1 MGRLVSG
8 IPPIWFILGGQR
20 GGGWPPTP
28 SRGDDLPWRHWPQP
42 FLSVGTAAVVTHDRT
57 VARLTIA
64 RTRQVTVTQVICGV
78 DVSSTALDARIGPE
92 GPFAHF
98 GNSADGIEQ
107 LSAFCRE
114 HGVELVVMEATGG
127 YEKQPFAL
135 LWERDV
141 PAAIVNPRAVR
152 DFAKAMG
159 RLEKTD
165 RIDAGVIAWFAQT
178 KQVRPM
184 PLARDVQSRLKALV
198 TRLRQLTGHRVVHV
212 QQRELVT
219 EPFVL
224 AGFDEILALLARQMR
239 ALEVEIASLISADP
253 LWSKL
258 EEAFRSIKGVA
269 DRTVAR
275 LMAELPEI
283 GLISN
288 KAIAKLVGVAPLADD
303 SGKAQ
308 GKRSIRGGRSS
319 VREILFVVADVAR
332 RYNPDLAAFRDRLL
346 LKGKEKK
353 VVRIALA
360 HKLLIW
366 LNAKARDARKAFALA
381 A

>member
-1 MGRLVSG
+1 
-8 IPPIWFILGGQR
+8 
-20 GGGWPPTP
+20 
-28 SRGDDLPWRHWPQP
+28 
-42 FLSVGTAAVVTHDRT
+42 
-57 VARLTIA
+57 
-64 RTRQVTVTQVICGV
+64 
-78 DVSSTALDARIGPE
+78 LDARIGRD

-98 GNSADGIEQ
+98 SNSGEGIEQ

-114 HGVELVVMEATGG
+114 HGAELVVMEATGG

-135 LWERDV
+135 LWEHGV

-178 KQVRPM
+178 KHVKPM
-184 PLARDVQSRLKALV
+184 PLASDVQTRLKALV
-198 TRLRQLTGHRVVHV
+198 TRLRQLTEHRVVHV
-212 QQRELVT
+212 QQRTLVT
-219 EPFVL
+219 EPFIE
-224 AGFDEILALLARQMR
+224 AGFDEMLALLARQIR

-258 EEAFRSIKGVA
+258 DEAFRSIKGVA

-288 KAIAKLVGVAPLADD
+288 KAIAKLVGLAPLADD
-303 SGKAQ
+303 SGNSE
-308 GKRSIRGGRSS
+308 GTRSIRGGRST
-319 VREILFVVADVAR
+319 VREILFVVADIAR
-332 RYNPDLAAFRDRLL
+332 RYDPKLEAFRERLL
-346 LKGKEKK
+346 LKGKKKK

-360 HKLLIW
+360 HKLLVW
-366 LNAKARDARKAFALA
+366 LNAKARDARKAFAMA
-381 A
+381 E